1 MKVGPFHSML
11 GGMGSGIGIIFV
23 VAIPHAQHIVACIYN
38 CKISWYHNV
47 VENAIRITC
56 DWGAMED
63 YTNSNK
69 KVTYLYK

>member
-1 MKVGPFHSML
+1 ML

-23 VAIPHAQHIVACIYN
+23 VVIPHAQHIVIYIYN
-38 CKISWYHNV
+38 CKISWYHTI
-47 VENAIRITC
+47 VENAISNTY

-63 YTNSNK
+63 YTNFNQ